1 MSGGHSTRDT
11 ARLLLLLAEFG
22 TTLSRSM
29 AAVVPEPELV
39 GNAPLLV
46 LGRIE
51 LHGPQ
56 RPVDLAEATGMTSG
70 GLSKLLDRMEDLG
83 VVRRER
89 GSVQGDRRAVVLELT
104 DRGHE
109 LMQAMTEEL
118 AARLPETEGIIREIL
133 KLVEP

>member
-1 MSGGHSTRDT
+1 MSGGHSTQDT
-11 ARLLLLLAEFG
+11 ARLLMLLTEFG
-22 TTLSRSM
+22 STVSKAM

-46 LGRIE
+46 MSHIE

-56 RPVDLAEATGMTSG
+56 RPNDLAAATGMTSG

-83 VVRRER
+83 VAHRER
-89 GSVQGDRRAVVLELT
+89 RSVEGDKRAVLIGLT
-104 DRGHE
+104 DHGHE
-109 LMQAMTEEL
+109 LMQVITEAL
-118 AARLPETEGIIREIL
+118 AARLPETKAIVREIL